1 MQHQNDRPTPARIGR
16 RLALLGG
23 ATLLTGCDTLRDTLD
38 RALGQTK
45 VPLAGT
51 RVPVM
56 AAERGLAPD
65 ASAQSR
71 AFTLPAPALNT
82 EWPTAGGNAGHA
94 PGHLSLPSPIGEV
107 WRSSI
112 GSGTGYRRRL
122 TAAPLVVGD
131 TVFAVD
137 AFGWVTALDAA
148 RGNRRWQTDT
158 RPRRDRDGTVGG
170 AIAYAN
176 DTLYCATG
184 MAEIMALNPANGEIR
199 WRAAI
204 PAPARG
210 GLTVAGNRLLVPTIE
225 NQLIGLSAEDGARVW
240 TFRATP
246 VQALPLGLPSPAVEG
261 DVAVGGFPSGEIVCF
276 RIADGRV
283 QWSESLGTTRGGVS
297 IADIGAITALPV
309 IDRGRV
315 FAIGMAGAATSL
327 DLRSGRR
334 IWEREVGGTQTPSVA
349 GDWVFAVTRGAALVA
364 MTREEGLV
372 RWITQLPVFANESRQ
387 RDPIA
392 WGPPLL
398 AGGRL
403 LITGSHAQLF
413 EVNAENGDILTRLR
427 IPDGSSLQ
435 PVVVNNS
442 VYLLTDG
449 GSVVALRGVG

>member
-1 MQHQNDRPTPARIGR
+1 MEHQKPARIGR
-16 RLALLGG
+16 RMALLGS
-23 ATLLTGCDTLRDTLD
+23 ATLLTGCDTLRDWFD
-38 RALGQTK
+38 SALGQSK
-45 VPLAGT
+45 VPLTGD

-56 AAERGLAPD
+56 AAERGITPD
-65 ASAQSR
+65 ASAANR
-71 AFTLPAPALNT
+71 PFALPAPALNT

-107 WRSSI
+107 WRTSI
-112 GSGTGYRRRL
+112 GSGTGYRQRL
-122 TAAPLVVGD
+122 TAAPRVVGD

-137 AFGWVTALDAA
+137 AFGWVTALDVA

-158 RPRRDRDGTVGG
+158 RPRRDRDGAVGG
-170 AIAYAN
+170 ALAYAN
-176 DTLYCATG
+176 DTLFCATG
-184 MAEIMALNPANGEIR
+184 LAEIMALDPATGEIR
-199 WRAAI
+199 WRAPL

-210 GLTVAGNRLLVPTIE
+210 GIAVAGNRVMVPTIE

-309 IDRGRV
+309 VDRGRV

-334 IWEREVGGTQTPSVA
+334 VWEREVGGTQTPSVA
-349 GDWVFAVTRGAALVA
+349 GDWVFALTRGSALMA
-364 MTREEGLV
+364 MTRDEGRV
-372 RWITQLPVFANESRQ
+372 RWITQLPVFANEARQ

-392 WGPPLL
+392 WGPPVL

>member
-1 MQHQNDRPTPARIGR
+1 MEHQNDRPSPGQIGR
-16 RLALLGG
+16 RLALLGS
-23 ATLLTGCDTLRDTLD
+23 ATLLTGCDTLRDWLD
-38 RALGQTK
+38 SALGQTK
-45 VPLAGT
+45 VPLTGN
-51 RVPVM
+51 RVPVL
-56 AAERGLAPD
+56 AAERGLTPD

-71 AFTLPAPALNT
+71 AFALPAPALNL

-107 WRSSI
+107 WRSSV
-112 GSGTGYRRRL
+112 GAGTGYRQRL
-122 TAAPLVVGD
+122 TAAPRVVGD
-131 TVFAVD
+131 TIFTVD
-137 AFGWVTALDAA
+137 AFGWVTALDVA
-148 RGNRRWQTDT
+148 RGSRRWQTDT

-170 AIAYAN
+170 AIAHAG

-184 MAEIMALNPANGEIR
+184 MAEIMALNPATGEIR
-199 WRAAI
+199 WRAAL

-261 DVAVGGFPSGEIVCF
+261 DVAVGGFPSGEIVCL

-349 GDWVFAVTRGAALVA
+349 GDWVFALTRGGALVA
-364 MTREEGLV
+364 MTREEGRV
-372 RWITQLPVFANESRQ
+372 RWITQLPVFANEARQ
-387 RDPIA
+387 RDPIT
-392 WGPPLL
+392 WGPPVL

-427 IPDGSSLQ
+427 IPDGTSLQ